1 MSKDIVAKGSAET
14 DNKWRFEAVPDHE
27 DGTRL
32 DRFLR
37 RLFPGLGQ
45 GQIERMLRNGLIR
58 LDGAKAKAATR
69 LASGQTLRLP
79 PVIAET
85 PATSKP
91 AAPRIVAS
99 SSLRQQF
106 DDMFLAEGKGWL
118 ALNKPSGLAVQGG
131 TGTHHHIDGMMRAM
145 SDDAGSRLRLV
156 HRIDKDTS
164 GLLVSAKSD
173 FAHQFLAR
181 QFENHS
187 VERSYQALCFG
198 VPDASDPRLR
208 GVKGVSFEAG
218 NILKVTT
225 NLARHRTN
233 RQKPAVLFGAGRH
246 AITRVRVLEN
256 YGSLS
261 SLALIECRLETGRTH
276 QIRVHLAHVG
286 HGLVGDP
293 LYGGRRKIPSKSF
306 SEDIVQE
313 ILSFPRQAL
322 HAASLGFVHPK
333 SKETLR
339 FEAPLPDDMGD
350 LIKKLG

>member
-1 MSKDIVAKGSAET
+1 MSKDIVVKRSAPA

-69 LASGQTLRLP
+69 LATGQTLRLP
-79 PVIAET
+79 PVIAKT
-85 PATSKP
+85 PAASKP

-164 GLLVSAKSD
+164 GVLL
-173 FAHQFLAR
+173 
-181 QFENHS
+181 
-187 VERSYQALCFG
+187 
-198 VPDASDPRLR
+198 
-208 GVKGVSFEAG
+208 
-218 NILKVTT
+218 
-225 NLARHRTN
+225 
-233 RQKPAVLFGAGRH
+233 
-246 AITRVRVLEN
+246 
-256 YGSLS
+256 
-261 SLALIECRLETGRTH
+261 
-276 QIRVHLAHVG
+276 
-286 HGLVGDP
+286 
-293 LYGGRRKIPSKSF
+293 
-306 SEDIVQE
+306 
-313 ILSFPRQAL
+313 
-322 HAASLGFVHPK
+322 
-333 SKETLR
+333 
-339 FEAPLPDDMGD
+339 
-350 LIKKLG
+350 